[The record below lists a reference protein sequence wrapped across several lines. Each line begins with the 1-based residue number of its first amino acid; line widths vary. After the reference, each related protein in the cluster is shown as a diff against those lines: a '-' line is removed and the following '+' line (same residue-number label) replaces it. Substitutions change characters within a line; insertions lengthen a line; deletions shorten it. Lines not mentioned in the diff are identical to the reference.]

1 MFLYS
6 QLLRSIL
13 TRTYLL
19 SCLAMVSCY
28 AQSTENPTVANNAT
42 LIEYAAH
49 YTVYRKGD
57 KYGKALRTL
66 SRTDDALYKLTFK
79 TEASKYFYV
88 INTQE
93 SSEFTYD
100 AQQVKPLKYIS
111 SDERTFK
118 ETKHQM
124 IEFDYAAGAVLGA
137 DIAQKWSLPLT
148 PNILDPL
155 LVIEKMRNEIG
166 NQRQNL
172 EYLVYDEG
180 AVKTYSF
187 EFLGREKIKTTM
199 GTVDTIKVSRV
210 KKNSSRKTHFWL
222 STEHHFIPFRVE
234 QEKDGKE
241 VATLEIEKLTLPTAS
256 SNR

>member
-6 QLLRSIL
+6 QLRRSIL

-19 SCLAMVSCY
+19 FCLAIVSCY
-28 AQSTENPTVANNAT
+28 AQSTEKPIVTNNAT
-42 LIEYAAH
+42 LIEYTAN

-57 KYGKALRTL
+57 KYGKAVRTL
-66 SRTDDALYKLTFK
+66 SITDDSIYKLTFK
-79 TEASKYFYV
+79 TEASKYFYM

-93 SSEFTYD
+93 SSEFIYD
-100 AQQVKPLKYIS
+100 AQQVKPFKYIS

-118 ETKHQM
+118 ETKHQI
-124 IEFDYAAGAVLGA
+124 IEFDYVAGVVLGE
-137 DIAQKWSLPLT
+137 DIAKKWSLPLT
-148 PNILDPL
+148 PNIFDPL

-172 EYLVYDEG
+172 EYFVYDEG
-180 AVKTYSF
+180 SVKTYSF

-222 STEHHFIPFRVE
+222 SIEHHFIPFRVE

-241 VATLEIEKLTLPTAS
+241 VATLEIEKLILPVVV
-256 SNR
+256 SNP